1 MTMTPTQEERRED
14 FHRRYAETLKGGGDQ
29 AMERQRAAGKMPV
42 RERLEVLLDP
52 NSFFEFDA
60 FVTAPSVRDV
70 KKFTGDG
77 VVTGQGTI
85 NDRQVFVYAQ
95 DFTVM
100 GGSFGERHAKKI
112 WKVLENA
119 TRVGAPVIGLY
130 DSGGARI
137 QEGVGGLAAVAGIFY
152 RNVMAS
158 GVVPQIAAIMGPC
171 AGGAVYSP
179 ALMDFIFMVQGTS
192 HMFLTGPGV
201 IKEVLNEDVTF
212 EEIGGAGMHNSTSG
226 VAHFSAENENECL
239 MMIRT
244 LLNFL
249 PQNNLEDPLRM
260 GCDDDP
266 FRRDEILNSIIP
278 DDPAKPYN
286 IKDVITAVFDEGE
299 FLEVQAHFAGNIV
312 VGFSTLAGWPV
323 GIVANQ
329 PKVLAGCLDINS
341 SDKAARFVRFCNAFN
356 IPLVTFVDVPGFLPG
371 KNQEF
376 GGIIRHGA
384 KLLWAYAEA
393 TVPKLT
399 VILRKAYGGAY
410 CVMSSI
416 ELGSDFNVA
425 WPSAEIAVM
434 GAKGAVN
441 ILYRK
446 ELGKARDPEK
456 RRAEIMAEYETQFS
470 NPYEAAE
477 RGLIEAVIEPSRTRE
492 TLIGALGALQA
503 KRQTLPPKK
512 IGNMPL

>member
-1 MTMTPTQEERRED
+1 MSRSQEEKRKD
-14 FHRRYAETLKGGGDQ
+14 FHARYKEAMKGGGDK
-29 AMERQRAAGKMPV
+29 AATRQRESGKMLA

-52 NSFFEFDA
+52 NSFFEYDM
-60 FVTAPSVRDV
+60 FVATPPV
-70 KKFTGDG
+70 KGIKKNIGDG
-77 VVTGQGTI
+77 VVTGYGTI

-112 WKVLENA
+112 QKVVETA
-119 TRVGAPVIGLY
+119 TKVGSPVIGLY

-137 QEGVGGLAAVAGIFY
+137 QEGVFSLASVAGIFY
-152 RNVMAS
+152 RNVHAS

-171 AGGAVYSP
+171 AGAAVYSP
-179 ALMDFIFMVQGTS
+179 ALMDFIFMVQDTS

-201 IKEVLNEDVTF
+201 IKDVLNEDVTF
-212 EEIGGAGMHNSTSG
+212 DELGGAGVHCTTSG
-226 VAHFSAENENECL
+226 VAHFSTEDENTCL
-239 MMIRT
+239 MLIRT
-244 LLNFL
+244 LMNFL
-249 PQNNLEDPLRM
+249 PQNNLQDAPMLPT
-260 GCDDDP
+260 DDDP
-266 FRRDEILNSIIP
+266 FRREPLLDSIIP
-278 DDPAKPYN
+278 DHPAKPYD
-286 IKDVITAVFDEGE
+286 IKDVVTAVVDNGE
-299 FLEVQAHFAGNIV
+299 FLEVQPQFAMNIV
-312 VGFSTLAGWPV
+312 IGFASLAGRPV

-371 KNQEF
+371 KGQEL

-399 VILRKAYGGAY
+399 VITRKAYGGAY
-410 CVMSSI
+410 CVMSSK

-446 ELGKARDPEK
+446 DLQKAKDPDAKREK
-456 RRAEIMAEYETQFS
+456 LAAEFEVQFS
-470 NPYEAAE
+470 NPYQAAE
-477 RGLIEAVIEPSRTRE
+477 RGLIEAIIEPNQTRE
-492 TLIGALGALQA
+492 KLIGALAALQA
-503 KRQTLPPKK
+503 KRETLPPKK
-512 IGNMPL
+512 IGNIPM

>member
-1 MTMTPTQEERRED
+1 MARSQEERRED
-14 FHRRYAETLKGGGDQ
+14 FHRRYAEALKGGGEKAIQ
-29 AMERQRAAGKMPV
+29 RQRDAGKMLA

-52 NSFFEFDA
+52 NSFFEFDMY
-60 FVTAPSVRDV
+60 VSTPVVEGV
-70 KKFTGDG
+70 KKHVGDG

-85 NDRQVFVYAQ
+85 HGRQVFVFAQ

-100 GGSFGERHAKKI
+100 GGSFGERHALKI
-112 WKVLENA
+112 RKIQETA
-119 TRVGAPVIGLY
+119 TRVGAPIIGLY

-137 QEGVGGLAAVAGIFY
+137 QEGVFSLAGVAGIFY

-179 ALMDFIFMVQGTS
+179 ALMDFVFMVQGTS

-201 IKEVLNEDVTF
+201 IKDVLNEEVTF
-212 EEIGGAGMHNSTSG
+212 EEIGGAGMHNTVSG
-226 VAHFSAENENECL
+226 VAHFSAENDDECL

-244 LLNFL
+244 LLSFL
-249 PQNNLEDPLRM
+249 PQNNMVDPPTM
-260 GCDDDP
+260 PTDDDP
-266 FRRDEILNSIIP
+266 FRREPLLDSIIP
-278 DDPAKPYN
+278 DDPAKPYD
-286 IKDVITAVFDEGE
+286 IKDVITTVFDDGE
-299 FLEVQAHFAGNIV
+299 FFEVQSHFAANMVI
-312 VGFSTLAGWPV
+312 GFSTLAGRAI

-371 KNQEF
+371 KGQEL

-384 KLLWAYAEA
+384 KLLWAYSEA

-399 VILRKAYGGAY
+399 VITRKAYGGAY
-410 CVMSSI
+410 CVMSSY

-434 GAKGAVN
+434 GARGAVN
-441 ILYRK
+441 ILYKK
-446 ELGKARDPEK
+446 ELAKAKDPEK
-456 RRAEIMAEYETQFS
+456 RRAELADEYEVRFS
-470 NPYEAAE
+470 NPYQAAE

-492 TLIGALGALQA
+492 TLIGALAALQA
-503 KRQTLPPKK
+503 KREKLPPKK
-512 IGNMPL
+512 IGNMPM

>member
-1 MTMTPTQEERRED
+1 MPPSQEERRED
-14 FHRRYAETLKGGGDQ
+14 FHRRYADALKGGGEE
-29 AMERQRAAGKMPV
+29 ALKRQRDAGKMPA
-42 RERLEVLLDP
+42 RERLQVLLDP
-52 NSFFEFDA
+52 NTFFEFDT
-60 FVTAPSVRDV
+60 FVSTPAIKGLKR
-70 KKFTGDG
+70 FIGDG

-85 NDRQVFVYAQ
+85 HNRQVFVYAQ

-100 GGSFGERHAKKI
+100 GGSFGERHARKI
-112 WKVLENA
+112 CKILETA

-137 QEGVGGLAAVAGIFY
+137 QEGVASLAGVAGIFY

-171 AGGAVYSP
+171 AGAAVYSP
-179 ALMDFIFMVQGTS
+179 ALMDFIFMVENTS
-192 HMFLTGPGV
+192 HMFLTGPNV

-212 EEIGGAGMHNSTSG
+212 EEIGGAPVHNSISG
-226 VAHFSAENENECL
+226 VAHFSAENEDECL

-249 PQNNLEDPLRM
+249 PQNNLEDPPRL
-260 GCDDDP
+260 GTDDDP
-266 FRRDEILNSIIP
+266 FRREPLLDSIIP
-278 DDPAKPYN
+278 DDPAKPYD
-286 IKDVITAVFDEGE
+286 IKDVITAVFDSGE
-299 FLEVQAHFAGNIV
+299 FLEVQPHFAGNIV
-312 VGFSTLAGWPV
+312 IGFATLAGQPV

-341 SDKAARFVRFCNAFN
+341 SDKSARFVRFCNAFN

-371 KNQEF
+371 KGQEL

-384 KLLWAYAEA
+384 KLLWAYSEA

-399 VILRKAYGGAY
+399 VITRKAYGGAY
-410 CVMSSI
+410 CVMSSH

-446 ELGKARDPEK
+446 ELEKAKDPEK
-456 RRAEIMAEYETQFS
+456 RREEIMSDYEGQFS
-470 NPYEAAE
+470 NPYDAAE

-492 TLIGALGALQA
+492 TLIAALASLQS
-503 KRQTLPPKK
+503 KRQQLPPKK
-512 IGNMPL
+512 IGNMPV

>member
-1 MTMTPTQEERRED
+1 MSRSQQERRDEY
-14 FHRRYAETLKGGGDQ
+14 HARYAEAMRGGGDE
-29 AMERQRAAGKMPV
+29 AAERQRQSGKMLA
-42 RERLEVLLDP
+42 RERIEVLLDP
-52 NSFFEFDA
+52 NSFFEYDI
-60 FVTAPSVRDV
+60 FVATPPVKGV
-70 KKFTGDG
+70 KKNIGDG
-77 VVTGQGTI
+77 VITGYGTI
-85 NDRQVFVYAQ
+85 HGRQMFVYAQ

-100 GGSFGERHAKKI
+100 GGSLGERHAKKI
-112 WKVLENA
+112 WKVIENA

-137 QEGVGGLAAVAGIFY
+137 QEGVYSLAAVAGIFY

-158 GVVPQIAAIMGPC
+158 GVVPQVAAIMGPC
-171 AGGAVYSP
+171 AGAAVYSP
-179 ALMDFIFMVQGTS
+179 ALMDFVFMVQGTS
-192 HMFLTGPGV
+192 HMFLTGPNV

-212 EEIGGAGMHNSTSG
+212 EELGGAAVHNTTSG
-226 VAHFSAENENECL
+226 VAHFLAENEDECL

-244 LLNFL
+244 LMNFL
-249 PQNNLEDPLRM
+249 PQNNMEDPPLIPT
-260 GCDDDP
+260 DDDP
-266 FRRDEILNSIIP
+266 FRREPLLDSIIP
-278 DDPAKPYN
+278 DDPAKAYDM
-286 IKDVITAVFDEGE
+286 KDVVTGVVDNGE
-299 FLEVQAHFAGNIV
+299 FLEVQAGFAMNV
-312 VGFSTLAGWPV
+312 VIGFATLAGRPV

-371 KNQEF
+371 KGQEL

-384 KLLWAYAEA
+384 KLLWAYSEA

-399 VILRKAYGGAY
+399 VITRKAYGGAY
-410 CVMSSI
+410 CVMSSR

-446 ELGKARDPEK
+446 ELEQARDDK
-456 RRAEIMAEYETQFS
+456 RRAELLREYEVQFS
-470 NPYEAAE
+470 NPYQAAE
-477 RGLIEAVIEPSRTRE
+477 SGLIEAVIEPRQTRE
-492 TLIGALGALQA
+492 KLIGALAILQA
-503 KRQTLPPKK
+503 KRQSLPHRK
-512 IGNMPL
+512 IGNMPV

>member
-1 MTMTPTQEERRED
+1 MSRTQKERRED
-14 FHRRYAETLKGGGDQ
+14 FHARYADAMKGGGEKAVQ
-29 AMERQRAAGKMPV
+29 RQRDQGKMLA

-52 NSFFEFDA
+52 NSFFEYDT
-60 FVTAPSVRDV
+60 FVETPKVKGV
-70 KKFTGDG
+70 KKNIGDG
-77 VVTGQGTI
+77 VVTGNGAI
-85 NDRQVFVYAQ
+85 HGRQVFVYAQ

-112 WKVLENA
+112 RKILEHA
-119 TRVGAPVIGLY
+119 IRAGAPVIGLY

-137 QEGVGGLAAVAGIFY
+137 QEGVFSLASVAGIFY

-171 AGGAVYSP
+171 AGAAAYSP
-179 ALMDFIFMVQGTS
+179 ALMDFIFMVKDTS
-192 HMFLTGPGV
+192 HMFLTGPNV
-201 IKEVLNEDVTF
+201 IKEVLSEDVTF
-212 EEIGGAGMHNSTSG
+212 EELGGCAMHNTTSG
-226 VAHFSAENENECL
+226 VAHFSTDNEDECL

-249 PQNNLEDPLRM
+249 PQNNQEDPPIIPT
-260 GCDDDP
+260 DDDP
-266 FRRDEILNSIIP
+266 FRREPLLDTIIP
-278 DDPAKPYN
+278 DDPAKPYDM
-286 IKDVITAVFDEGE
+286 KDILTAVLDEGE
-299 FLEVQAHFAGNIV
+299 FLEIQAHFAKNLII
-312 VGFSTLAGWPV
+312 GFGSLGGLPV

-371 KNQEF
+371 KSQEL

-384 KLLWAYAEA
+384 KLLWAYSEA

-399 VILRKAYGGAY
+399 VITRKAYGGAY
-410 CVMSSI
+410 CVMSSS

-434 GAKGAVN
+434 GAKGAAN
-441 ILYRK
+441 ILFRK
-446 ELGKARDPEK
+446 ELDKAKDVEK
-456 RRAEIMAEYETQFS
+456 VMAEVVARFEEEFS
-470 NPYEAAE
+470 NPYAAAA
-477 RGLIEAVIEPSRTRE
+477 RGLIEAIIEPNQTRE
-492 TLIGALGALQA
+492 KLIGAMAALQN
-503 KRQTLPPKK
+503 KRQNLPMKK

>member
-1 MTMTPTQEERRED
+1 MSRSQEERRED
-14 FHRRYAETLKGGGDQ
+14 FHARYAEAMKGGGEK
-29 AMERQRAAGKMPV
+29 AAERQREAGKMLT

-52 NSFFEFDA
+52 NSFFEYDM
-60 FVTAPSVRDV
+60 FVATPPVKGV
-70 KKFTGDG
+70 KKNIGDG
-77 VVTGQGTI
+77 VVTGYGTI
-85 NDRQVFVYAQ
+85 HGRQVFVYAQ

-112 WKVLENA
+112 WKVVEAA
-119 TRVGAPVIGLY
+119 TTVGAPIIGLY

-137 QEGVGGLAAVAGIFY
+137 QEGVYSLAGVAGLFH
-152 RNVMAS
+152 RNIMAS

-171 AGGAVYSP
+171 AGAAVYSP
-179 ALMDFIFMVQGTS
+179 ALMDFIFMVRGTS
-192 HMFLTGPGV
+192 HMFLTGPSV

-212 EEIGGAGMHNSTSG
+212 EELGGANVHSATSG
-226 VAHFSAENENECL
+226 VAHFNVEKEDECL

-249 PQNNLEDPLRM
+249 PQNNIEDPMLLPT
-260 GCDDDP
+260 DDDP
-266 FRRDEILNSIIP
+266 FRREPILDSIIP
-278 DDPAKPYN
+278 DDPAKAYD
-286 IKDVITAVFDEGE
+286 IKEIIAAVVDNGE
-299 FLEVQAHFAGNIV
+299 FLEVQQQWAMNIV
-312 VGFSTLAGWPV
+312 IGFASLAGRPV

-341 SDKAARFVRFCNAFN
+341 SDKATRFVRFCNAFN

-371 KNQEF
+371 KGQEL

-384 KLLWAYAEA
+384 KLLWAYSEA

-399 VILRKAYGGAY
+399 VITRKAYGGAY
-410 CVMSSI
+410 CVMSSY

-446 ELGKARDPEK
+446 ELEQAKDEK
-456 RRAEIMAEYETQFS
+456 RKAELVREYEMQFS
-470 NPYEAAE
+470 NPYQAAD
-477 RGLIEAVIEPSRTRE
+477 RGLIEAVIEPSQTRE
-492 TLIGALGALQA
+492 KLIGALAALHA
-503 KRQTLPPKK
+503 KRKSLPPKK
-512 IGNMPL
+512 IGNMPV